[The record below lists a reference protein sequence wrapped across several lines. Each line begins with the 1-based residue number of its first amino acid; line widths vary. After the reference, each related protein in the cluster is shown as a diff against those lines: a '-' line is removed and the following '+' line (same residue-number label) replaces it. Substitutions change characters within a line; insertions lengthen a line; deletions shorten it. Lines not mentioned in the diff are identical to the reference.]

1 MSVPDETYEVGYKR
15 PPAATRFKPGQS
27 GNPAGRPKGRKNFSS
42 LIQEAANREIEVTVG
57 SKKRSMT
64 MAAAFVQT
72 VFKAALSGN
81 TKVFPLVVMLLQRH
95 LSVKS

>member
-1 MSVPDETYEVGYKR
+1 
-15 PPAATRFKPGQS
+15 
-27 GNPAGRPKGRKNFSS
+27 
-42 LIQEAANREIEVTVG
+42 
-57 SKKRSMT
+57 

-95 LSVKS
+95 LSEDESIEDAELSKKEREFVSQFLGRRGGADEPSSR